1 MESFFSTLNNYLQII
16 KNTITSIINFIPN
29 IFTFLNELMDLL
41 PNSIKI
47 SITST
52 FAILSAILIYKVIRG
67 K

>member
-1 MESFFSTLNNYLQII
+1 MESFFNTLNNYLQII

>member
-1 MESFFSTLNNYLQII
+1 MENFFSTLNNYLQII

-52 FAILSAILIYKVIRG
+52 FAILSAILIYKIIRG

>member
-29 IFTFLNELMDLL
+29 IFTFLNGLMDLL

-52 FAILSAILIYKVIRG
+52 FAILSAILIYKIIRG
-67 K
+67 R